1 MDLLFDP
8 YTILKFLHIVMAGLW
23 LGMDMGVYTASGR
36 LRCAVGEQCP
46 EHRRPPCA
54 SPPHDANVHG

>member
-23 LGMDMGVYTASGR
+23 PGMDMGVYTASGR
-36 LRCAVGEQCP
+36 LRIRNSPSKPGVP
-46 EHRRPPCA
+46 WA
-54 SPPHDANVHG
+54 S